1 MDFFVVM
8 LEQKSLTKSL
18 ILHIVVVVFAIMNLT
33 NINIAGFNDI
43 MPAFDLM
50 AVFYFTIYKNVFGL
64 FFIFLLGIWNDALN
78 GNPLGITSLIYIILI
93 KFFLIL
99 NIRILNR
106 DNFVKLWQ
114 QFIYFVIIYF
124 LGKWVFLAIL
134 NGGSSSFG
142 ILLVQ
147 IIVCGLFY
155 IPIHK
160 LFDYLSIKLLGE

>member
-1 MDFFVVM
+1 M

-18 ILHIVVVVFAIMNLT
+18 ILHIVVVVLAIMNLT

-114 QFIYFVIIYF
+114 QFIYFVIFYF

>member
-1 MDFFVVM
+1 M